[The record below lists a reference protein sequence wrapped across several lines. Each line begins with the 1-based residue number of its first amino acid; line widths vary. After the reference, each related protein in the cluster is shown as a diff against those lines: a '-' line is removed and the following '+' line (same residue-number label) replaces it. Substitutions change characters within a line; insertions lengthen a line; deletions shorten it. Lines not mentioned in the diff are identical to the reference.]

1 MALPEGY
8 HAMPPRLRHPS
19 SSSRPRRWAGR
30 LALLASLAAIAIA
43 AVGPAQAEAAPLPEQ
58 GLYEQCAPRTNTC
71 GERLQMMAD
80 AGFTHVLNYTSW
92 FGSAE
97 EIRRYADQAAAAG
110 IKLIWPLNDH
120 AWRDGTDLI
129 DHYRYLGPS
138 CLCATNAAFKQFA
151 IGLVK
156 DHPAT
161 WGFYVGDELEPTAQN
176 ITQATTLAQEVK
188 QLAPNKPT
196 MYVALPRGGGLT
208 EQLGPFVSTAD
219 FAGADYYPVG
229 MDDNIANMA
238 NIAQTTQQLTS
249 QQGRQSVLVLQAFS
263 WSQYRTDLPSRF
275 PTRDEMLEMRNLAIR
290 HGEPDVLLW
299 YAFNDVMDSDSPS
312 SNWENVREAAFAPY
326 IQLDGVR
333 RCAGKSARFA
343 VNVRAASP
351 VRKVRVI
358 VDGRRVPRA
367 QKRLSRIVV
376 RGLKPGRH
384 KIRAVAV
391 DGKGKRSQASQRFRR
406 CG

>member
-1 MALPEGY
+1 MG
-8 HAMPPRLRHPS
+8 
-19 SSSRPRRWAGR
+19 
-30 LALLASLAAIAIA
+30 AIAIA
-43 AVGPAQAEAAPLPEQ
+43 TVGPAQAEATPLPEQ

-92 FGSAE
+92 FGSAQ

-120 AWRDGTDLI
+120 AWRDGTDLLT
-129 DHYRYLGPS
+129 HYRYLGPS

-161 WGFYVGDELEPTAQN
+161 WGFYIGDELLPTAEN

-188 QLAPNKPT
+188 QIAPNKPT
-196 MYVALPRGGGLT
+196 MYVALPRGEGLT
-208 EQLGPFVSTAD
+208 EQLAPFVSTAD

-229 MDDNIANMA
+229 MDDNIANTA
-238 NIAQTTQQLTS
+238 NIAQTTRQLTS
-249 QQGRQSVLVLQAFS
+249 QQGRRSVLVLQAFS

-275 PTRDEMLEMRNLAIR
+275 PTRDEMLLMRNLAIR
-290 HGEPDVLLW
+290 HGEPNLLLW

-358 VDGRRVPRA
+358 VDGKQVRRA
-367 QKRLSRIVV
+367 QRRLSRIVV

-384 KIRAVAV
+384 KIRVVAV
-391 DGKGKRSQASQRFRR
+391 DGKGKRSQAAQKFRR